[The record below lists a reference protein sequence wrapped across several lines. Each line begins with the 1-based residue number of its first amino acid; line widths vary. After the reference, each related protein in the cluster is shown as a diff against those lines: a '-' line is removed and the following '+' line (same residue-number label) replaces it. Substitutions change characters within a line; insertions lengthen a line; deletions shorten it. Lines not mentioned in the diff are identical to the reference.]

1 MDARTVVLKYKT
13 PFSEI
18 AMSIINDLKSSRHA
32 TTLIFFVNGL
42 VLGIWATNIPA
53 ISKAL
58 NLTDGQLGAALSM
71 FAAGT
76 MLMIFFAG
84 SVANKLG
91 SRASIVIGG
100 VLLSISLPLLVIS
113 PSYEIFFVILLF
125 FGICNSV
132 IDISMNTHASIIEEK
147 QNKPLMSWFH
157 AAFSFGGMAGAGIVS
172 ILDSYSMSALTNLG
186 VASVL
191 MLVTTVVCARPL
203 QHLRPTQASVEEKK
217 KVVIKPSVTLLIIAM
232 LTVMSL
238 FTESSMINWS
248 AKYLTDVASTSTG
261 IAAFAFGGFSFAMAI
276 GRLIGNPLISRCGRD
291 PILIASGLLGVL
303 GFIIAIAAPSPITS
317 IAGFMLVGLGLANM
331 TPILYSKAAQACPQA
346 PSLGLALNGTI
357 GYIGFLVCPPIIG
370 ATSDHVGLQYSM
382 LLPLVAML
390 IVSIVA
396 WKGRLEL
403 RSVVKPAPAIN

>member
-1 MDARTVVLKYKT
+1 MGLMN
-13 PFSEI
+13 E
-18 AMSIINDLKSSRHA
+18 LKSSRYA

-58 NLTDGQLGAALSM
+58 NLTDGQLGSALSM

-76 MLMIFFAG
+76 MLMIFMAG

-91 SRASIVIGG
+91 SRASIVLGG
-100 VLLSISLPLLVIS
+100 ILLSVSLPLLVMA
-113 PSYEIFFVILLF
+113 PSYEVFFGILLF

-132 IDISMNTHASIIEEK
+132 IDISMNTHASIIEGMEGR
-147 QNKPLMSWFH
+147 PLMSWFH

-172 ILDSYSMSALTNLG
+172 ILDAFALSALFNLG
-186 VASVL
+186 LAAAL
-191 MLVTTVVCARPL
+191 MLLTTLASAAPL
-203 QHLRPTQASVEEKK
+203 RHLRPAQASESVKK
-217 KVVIKPSVTLLIIAM
+217 KVAIRPSLTLLIVAM
-232 LTVMSL
+232 LTIMSL

-276 GRLIGNPLISRCGRD
+276 GRLAGNPLILRYGRD
-291 PILIASGLLGVL
+291 CVLVSSGLLGVA
-303 GFIIAIAAPSPITS
+303 GFALAVGAPSPVTS
-317 IAGFMLVGLGLANM
+317 IAGFMLVGLGLSNM

-357 GYIGFLVCPPIIG
+357 GYVGFLVCPPIIG
-370 ATSDHVGLQYSM
+370 MTSDHVGLQLSM
-382 LLPLVAML
+382 LLPLAAML
-390 IVSIVA
+390 VVSLVA
-396 WKGRLEL
+396 WKGQLEL
-403 RSVVKPAPAIN
+403 RTAAKPLAN

>member
-1 MDARTVVLKYKT
+1 
-13 PFSEI
+13 
-18 AMSIINDLKSSRHA
+18 MSPINDLKSSRYA

-58 NLTDGQLGAALSM
+58 GLTDGQLGAALSM

-76 MLMIFFAG
+76 MLMIFMAG

-91 SRASIVIGG
+91 SRTSIVLGG
-100 VLLSISLPLLVIS
+100 VLLSISLPLLVMS
-113 PSYEIFFVILLF
+113 PSYEVFFVILLF

-132 IDISMNTHASIIEEK
+132 IDISMNTHASIIEQK
-147 QNKPLMSWFH
+147 LGKPMMSWFH

-172 ILDSYSMSALTNLG
+172 VLDAYALSALSNL
-186 VASVL
+186 VIAALL
-191 MLVTTVVCARPL
+191 MLVTSLLCARPL
-203 QHLRPTQASVEEKK
+203 QHLRPMEATAEQRS
-217 KVVIKPSVTLLIIAM
+217 KVVIKPSLTLMIIAM
-232 LTVMSL
+232 LTIMSL
-238 FTESSMINWS
+238 FTENSMINWS

-276 GRLIGNPLISRCGRD
+276 GRLIGNPLIKRYGRD
-291 PILIASGLLGVL
+291 CMLVSSGLMGVA
-303 GFIIAIAAPSPITS
+303 GFALAIAAPSPLTS

-357 GYIGFLVCPPIIG
+357 GYLGFLICPPIIG

-382 LLPLVAML
+382 LLPLGAML
-390 IVSIVA
+390 VVSLVA
-396 WKGRLEL
+396 WKGRLDL
-403 RSVVKPAPAIN
+403 RTLARPVVG

>member
-1 MDARTVVLKYKT
+1 MGLMN
-13 PFSEI
+13 E
-18 AMSIINDLKSSRHA
+18 LKSSRYA

-58 NLTDGQLGAALSM
+58 NLTDGQLGSALSM

-76 MLMIFFAG
+76 MLMIFMAG

-91 SRASIVIGG
+91 SRASIVLGG
-100 VLLSISLPLLVIS
+100 ILLSVSLPLLVMA
-113 PSYEIFFVILLF
+113 PSYEVFFGILLF

-132 IDISMNTHASIIEEK
+132 IDISMNTHASIIEEMEGR
-147 QNKPLMSWFH
+147 PLMSWFH

-172 ILDSYSMSALTNLG
+172 ILDAFALSALFNLG
-186 VASVL
+186 LAAAL
-191 MLVTTVVCARPL
+191 MLLTTLASAAPL
-203 QHLRPTQASVEEKK
+203 RHLRPAQASESVKK
-217 KVVIKPSVTLLIIAM
+217 KVAIRPSLTLLIVAM
-232 LTVMSL
+232 LTIMSL

-276 GRLIGNPLISRCGRD
+276 GRLAGNPLILRYGRD
-291 PILIASGLLGVL
+291 CVLVSSGLLGVA
-303 GFIIAIAAPSPITS
+303 GFALAVGAPSPVAS
-317 IAGFMLVGLGLANM
+317 IAGFMLVGLGLSNM

-357 GYIGFLVCPPIIG
+357 GYVGFLVCPPIIG
-370 ATSDHVGLQYSM
+370 MTSDHVGLQLSM

-390 IVSIVA
+390 VVSLVA
-396 WKGRLEL
+396 WKGQLEL
-403 RSVVKPAPAIN
+403 RTAAKPLAN

>member
-1 MDARTVVLKYKT
+1 MGLMN
-13 PFSEI
+13 E
-18 AMSIINDLKSSRHA
+18 LKSSRYA

-58 NLTDGQLGAALSM
+58 NLTDGQLGSALSM

-76 MLMIFFAG
+76 MLMIFMAG

-91 SRASIVIGG
+91 SRASIVLGG
-100 VLLSISLPLLVIS
+100 ILLSVSLPLLVMA
-113 PSYEIFFVILLF
+113 PSYEVFFGILLF

-132 IDISMNTHASIIEEK
+132 IDISMNTHASIIEEMEGR
-147 QNKPLMSWFH
+147 PLMSWFH

-172 ILDSYSMSALTNLG
+172 ILDAFALSALFNLG
-186 VASVL
+186 LAAAL
-191 MLVTTVVCARPL
+191 MLLTTLASAAPL
-203 QHLRPTQASVEEKK
+203 RHLRPAQASESVKK
-217 KVVIKPSVTLLIIAM
+217 KVAIRPSLTLLIVAM
-232 LTVMSL
+232 LTIMSL

-276 GRLIGNPLISRCGRD
+276 GRLAGNPLILRYGRD
-291 PILIASGLLGVL
+291 CVLVSSGLLGVA
-303 GFIIAIAAPSPITS
+303 GFALAVGAPSPVTS
-317 IAGFMLVGLGLANM
+317 IAGFMLVGLGLSNM

-357 GYIGFLVCPPIIG
+357 GYVGFLVCPPIIG
-370 ATSDHVGLQYSM
+370 MTSDHVGLQLSM
-382 LLPLVAML
+382 LLPLAAML
-390 IVSIVA
+390 VVSLVA
-396 WKGRLEL
+396 WKGQLEL
-403 RSVVKPAPAIN
+403 RTAAKPLAN

>member
-1 MDARTVVLKYKT
+1 MGLMN
-13 PFSEI
+13 E
-18 AMSIINDLKSSRHA
+18 LKSSRYA

-58 NLTDGQLGAALSM
+58 NLTDGQLGSALSM

-76 MLMIFFAG
+76 MLMIFMAG

-91 SRASIVIGG
+91 SRASIVLGG
-100 VLLSISLPLLVIS
+100 ILLSVSLPLLVMA
-113 PSYEIFFVILLF
+113 PSYEVFFGILLF

-132 IDISMNTHASIIEEK
+132 IDISMNTHASIIEEMEGR
-147 QNKPLMSWFH
+147 PLMSWFH

-172 ILDSYSMSALTNLG
+172 ILDAFALSALFNLG
-186 VASVL
+186 LAAAL
-191 MLVTTVVCARPL
+191 MLFTTLASAAPL
-203 QHLRPTQASVEEKK
+203 RHLRPAQASDAVKK
-217 KVVIKPSVTLLIIAM
+217 KVAIRPSLTLLIVAM
-232 LTVMSL
+232 LTIMSL

-276 GRLIGNPLISRCGRD
+276 GRLAGNPLILRYGRD
-291 PILIASGLLGVL
+291 CVLVSSGLLGVA
-303 GFIIAIAAPSPITS
+303 GFALAVGAPSPVAS
-317 IAGFMLVGLGLANM
+317 IAGFMLVGLGLSNM

-357 GYIGFLVCPPIIG
+357 GYVGFLVCPPIIG
-370 ATSDHVGLQYSM
+370 MTSDHVGLQLSM
-382 LLPLVAML
+382 LLPLAAML
-390 IVSIVA
+390 VVSLVA
-396 WKGRLEL
+396 WKGQLEL
-403 RSVVKPAPAIN
+403 RTAAKPLAN